1 MIIEFCGMTTGGMP
15 IEAYPVALVRY
26 DDYVAARKY
35 LNRGI
40 TIFYILFF
48 TLLSIGGFFFQMWK
62 RNQISM
68 IEKKENGKN
77 NTKFYLEETTVTS
90 NNRDTQTIN
99 TENAVVN
106 HFVIAGEQAMSSAK
120 AETVIIVWTHQSV
133 SYTLITYY
141 LSYDEALK
149 IAEGIQQK

>member
-1 MIIEFCGMTTGGMP
+1 MTTGGMP

-40 TIFYILFF
+40 NIFYILFF

-77 NTKFYLEETTVTS
+77 NTKL
-90 NNRDTQTIN
+90 
-99 TENAVVN
+99 
-106 HFVIAGEQAMSSAK
+106 G
-120 AETVIIVWTHQSV
+120 V
-133 SYTLITYY
+133 SIDQK
-141 LSYDEALK
+141 SYQLMERSMDVCD
-149 IAEGIQQK
+149 